1 MDKYIYKI
9 TNNINGKVYI
19 GQTNNLKRRIQEHKH
34 DKRKNKPIH
43 SAIVKYGWENFS
55 VDILYY
61 GENYNKEEKKWI
73 KYYDSQNKDKGY
85 NIVEGG
91 QDSSGEDNPSAKLT
105 QKQVDIILDLLS
117 NTDKTINQISKE
129 TGVSVRNIHHI
140 NNGESWY
147 NPKYT
152 YPIRLVNRLSDEKVK
167 EIIKLLQNGYSYDE
181 ISNIIKVK
189 SYIICNINLG
199 KSYKQKDLKYP
210 IYDLKQKEIEYVN
223 QVIDLLKNTDLS
235 IEDIANIVNR
245 SVSNID
251 RINRGITLR
260 QDDVKYPIRKNK
272 NNK

>member
-1 MDKYIYKI
+1 MEKYIYKI

-55 VDILYY
+55 VEVLYY
-61 GENYNKEEKKWI
+61 GENYNEEEKKWI
-73 KYYDSQNKDKGY
+73 KYFDSQNKDKGY

-91 QDSSGEDNPSAKLT
+91 QDSSGEDNPAAKLT
-105 QKQVDIILDLLS
+105 QEQVDIVLNLLL
-117 NTDKTINQISKE
+117 NTDKSINQISKE
-129 TGVSVRNIHHI
+129 TGIPVRNIHHI
-140 NNGESWY
+140 NNGESWN

-152 YPIRLVNRLSDEKVK
+152 YPIRLVNRLSEEKVK
-167 EIIKLLQNGYSYDE
+167 EIIEFLQDGYSYDE
-181 ISNIIKVK
+181 ISDITGVK

-199 KSYKQKDLKYP
+199 KSHRQKDIEYP
-210 IYDLKQKEIEYVN
+210 IYDLKQEKIKYVN
-223 QVIDLLKNTDLS
+223 KVIDLLKNTDLS

-251 RINRGITLR
+251 RINRGITLK
-260 QDDVKYPIRKNK
+260 QDNIIYPIRKTK